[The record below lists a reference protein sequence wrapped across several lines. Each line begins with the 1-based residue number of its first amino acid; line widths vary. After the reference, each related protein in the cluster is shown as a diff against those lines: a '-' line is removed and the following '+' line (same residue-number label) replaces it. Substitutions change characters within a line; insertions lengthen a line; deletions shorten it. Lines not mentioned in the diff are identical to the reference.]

1 MQASYSWEI
10 LRFLLCCH
18 NFSFIVWQKG
28 LEEKVYIAV
37 ISTCLGNTQSLK
49 HWASKSVFRQSAVP
63 LFWDTLSHKVK
74 EDGLC
79 FTRKN
84 VWYDRVSS
92 LCLGSRTRWIP
103 HSTAASTVGGAWT
116 QLHPPSALLTHL
128 HMTMWGSPWTFA
140 PALHTSVIYR
150 LKQGTYVE
158 LPPLP
163 FRTELI
169 FTLKKEAYRERPL
182 LPYYP

>member
-1 MQASYSWEI
+1 
-10 LRFLLCCH
+10 
-18 NFSFIVWQKG
+18 
-28 LEEKVYIAV
+28 
-37 ISTCLGNTQSLK
+37 
-49 HWASKSVFRQSAVP
+49 
-63 LFWDTLSHKVK
+63 
-74 EDGLC
+74 
-79 FTRKN
+79 
-84 VWYDRVSS
+84 
-92 LCLGSRTRWIP
+92 
-103 HSTAASTVGGAWT
+103 
-116 QLHPPSALLTHL
+116 
-128 HMTMWGSPWTFA
+128 MTMWGSPWTFA